1 MQASST
7 YKGLSV
13 RIHSAFAKNKKMK
26 CKPGSICD
34 INDYLG
40 IATKDGVLY
49 VKTLQIGTYLI
60 CDAKEFIKRFNPQKG
75 ERFGY

>member
-1 MQASST
+1 
-7 YKGLSV
+7 
-13 RIHSAFAKNKKMK
+13 MK